1 MVGTSPK
8 NPSKDEASFYE
19 LRFVLAQWW
28 ARRPRRQGS
37 SMNSLRSPLTPL
49 SARGT
54 SSVAKIRL
62 ATPTPL

>member
-19 LRFVLAQWW
+19 LRFVVAQWW
-28 ARRPRRQGS
+28 ARHSRPQGS

-49 SARGT
+49 AARGAAV
-54 SSVAKIRL
+54 SLKFA
-62 ATPTPL
+62 